1 MAVSTLEQRV
11 NQTTHSHY
19 VVLTGVYRNWFRGDV
34 VQAEYLG
41 DEIERLIRTKA
52 IRPATEDESAFPR
65 LTLSDAEETGRSLQ
79 ERLVIRE
86 RELTSVRRELETV
99 SAELA
104 ATRASMANSAA
115 SEAASRAPGVLQML
129 KDKDRVIA
137 DLQARLKVAES
148 RPEHQKKA

>member
-1 MAVSTLEQRV
+1 MAVSTLEPRV
-11 NQTTHSHY
+11 NQTTHY

-34 VQAEYLG
+34 VQSEYLG
-41 DEIERLIRTKA
+41 DEVERLMRTKA
-52 IRPATEDESAFPR
+52 IRPATVDESAFTR
-65 LTLSDAEETGRSLQ
+65 LNLSDAEETGRSLQ

-86 RELTSVRRELETV
+86 RELASVRRELETV

-104 ATRASMANSAA
+104 ATRASTANSAA

-148 RPEHQKKA
+148 RPEHPKKA